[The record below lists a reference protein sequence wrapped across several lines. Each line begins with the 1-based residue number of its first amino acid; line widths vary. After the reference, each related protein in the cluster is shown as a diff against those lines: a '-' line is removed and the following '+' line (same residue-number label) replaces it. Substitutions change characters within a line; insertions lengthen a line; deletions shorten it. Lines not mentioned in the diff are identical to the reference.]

1 MIIVKISGGLGNQLF
16 KLNKSLELYEKG
28 NKIFL
33 DLDQY
38 NRDRFGREY
47 HFYKKIPQLKTLNKN
62 IKKVII
68 RTNKITQK
76 IGALEFY
83 EEKVND
89 ITSANLNDIKKISY
103 LSGSWEE
110 NVIPTTN
117 NLNIFRSLF
126 KSKELKD
133 ENKVCV
139 HFRTKNYDIKLH
151 KKYYENS
158 ILEFDK
164 SNEFHIYGDDKEFL
178 KEEAS
183 SIFQDFNFK
192 IIHNTTIKD
201 FEEIMTYQNYI
212 SSNSTYSWWSIFL
225 NQNRILKVTTPKKW
239 MNQPYE
245 IYRPSTWKII
255 SN

>member
-38 NRDRFGREY
+38 NRDRFDREY
-47 HFYKKIPQLKTLNKN
+47 HFYKKIPQLKTLNKS

-76 IGALEFY
+76 IGAFEFY
-83 EEKVND
+83 EEKEND

-117 NLNIFRSLF
+117 NLNIY
-126 KSKELKD
+126 K
-133 ENKVCV
+133 
-139 HFRTKNYDIKLH
+139 
-151 KKYYENS
+151 
-158 ILEFDK
+158 
-164 SNEFHIYGDDKEFL
+164 
-178 KEEAS
+178 
-183 SIFQDFNFK
+183 
-192 IIHNTTIKD
+192 
-201 FEEIMTYQNYI
+201 
-212 SSNSTYSWWSIFL
+212 
-225 NQNRILKVTTPKKW
+225 
-239 MNQPYE
+239 
-245 IYRPSTWKII
+245 
-255 SN
+255 